1 MGGIRRQRKG
11 KMGDGGDMGR
21 NKERERKGKWVKVG
35 TWGENYK
42 DRERWGK

>member
-21 NKERERKGKWVKVG
+21 NKERERKGKM
-35 TWGENYK
+35 GEGR
-42 DRERWGK
+42 DMGREL